1 MIYVLLAVSLFAAL
15 EVNVT
20 KKIYSGN
27 YQKQLSDGFLFS
39 GFSFIVATFILL
51 FSGVG
56 GISQFTLIM
65 GLLFGAVTTLQSI
78 TLILAFKCG
87 PMAYTSVIINFSTLL
102 TALSG
107 VLWFDEKLY
116 ASQIIGI
123 ALMLISFVCS
133 ANADANQKKANAKW
147 LSLCIASFFATGGIG
162 IMQKLHQSSEYK
174 AELNSLLV
182 IAFASSSAFALILAA
197 IFNRMS
203 KSKNKDE
210 KSVYRDKKKLFRLLL
225 LIALHGIGIAVNNKI
240 NLYLSGVMSSSVF
253 FPTVNG
259 GGLILTTLCSV
270 IIFKERLSVKQ
281 WVGIAVGILSV
292 VLLCNPFS

>member
-1 MIYVLLAVSLFAAL
+1 MIYILLALSLSAAL
-15 EVNVT
+15 IVNIT

-27 YQKQLSDGFLFS
+27 YQKKLSDGFLFS
-39 GFSFIVATFILL
+39 AFSFIVATIILMI
-51 FSGVG
+51 FGVG
-56 GISQFTLIM
+56 EMSRFTLIT

-78 TLILAFKCG
+78 TLILAFKIG

-116 ASQIIGI
+116 VLQMIGI
-123 ALMLISFVCS
+123 ALMLVSFICS
-133 ANADANQKKANAKW
+133 ANGESNQKKTNAKW
-147 LSLCIASFFATGGIG
+147 LSLCIVSFLATGGIG
-162 IMQKLHQSSEYK
+162 IMQKFHQSSEYK

-182 IAFASSSAFALILAA
+182 VAFASSSAFALILAA

-203 KSKNKDE
+203 NSNNKDE
-210 KSVYRDKKKLFRLLL
+210 KSVYRDKKKLFGLLL
-225 LIALHGIGIAVNNKI
+225 LIALQGIGIAVNNKI

-270 IIFKERLSVKQ
+270 IIFKERLSTKQ
-281 WVGIAVGILSV
+281 WIGIAVGILSV